1 MKNVFYKTLAVALM
15 VNIISGCSASK
26 AATSSNDEL
35 ETDLVCNMKVKK
47 FDTFTFVYKDKTY
60 YFDSHECREAF
71 KMNPDKFVKK

>member
-1 MKNVFYKTLAVALM
+1 MKNVFYKALAIALIAI
-15 VNIISGCSASK
+15 VISACSTTK
-26 AATSSNDEL
+26 AVKSSNDEL